1 MPKKTPI
8 DALPNKRLT
17 REVLTDTLQS
27 RLAFRQTWV
36 DRFAELMT
44 REFGTVWFLIANIII
59 FLLWI
64 LWNEGLLG
72 LEPFDPFPYSLL
84 TMVVSLEAIVLS
96 IIVLISQNRQGHVAE
111 VREKLD
117 FEIDVRAEQEITKI
131 LCILED
137 MEKHLGMHKKKD
149 GELEQMKK
157 RVNLET
163 LRKTAESEE

>member
-1 MPKKTPI
+1 MKKKAVI
-8 DALPNKRLT
+8 DTLPDKHLT
-17 REVLTDTLQS
+17 KEVLSDTLQS

-36 DRFAELMT
+36 DRVAELMT
-44 REFGTVWFLIANIII
+44 REFGTVWFLIANIVI
-59 FLLWI
+59 FILWI
-64 LWNEGLLG
+64 LWNEGFLG
-72 LEPFDPFPYSLL
+72 LTPFDPFPYSLL
-84 TMVVSLEAIVLS
+84 TMAVSLEAIVLS

-137 MEKHLGMHKKKD
+137 MEKHFGMERKKD
-149 GELEQMKK
+149 GELEEMKK

-163 LRKTAESEE
+163 LRKTAESEG